1 MCLPRLAELGR
12 LDLDIADNPGHP
24 VTMSAVNSVR
34 QELARAV
41 ETWDDTGWP
50 RPAVML
56 VSGSGLAVDLGDPKG
71 RETPLGDWLPFDT
84 DPIEG
89 HPLKVQLLTTEPDRP
104 VLYLKGR
111 LHSYQGY
118 DAHQTV
124 FTIRLG
130 ALLGARTLIM
140 TNAAGGLRGD
150 QRPGDL
156 ILIRDQINLTGLNPL
171 RGELPTE
178 WGPRFPDMTEPFSG
192 RLRSLARETAR
203 KLGTPLGQ
211 GTYAA
216 VAGPSYETPAEVA
229 MLRRNGA
236 DMVGMSTALDIIAAR
251 HMGAECLALSVIT
264 NLAPGVG
271 NGGVSHEEVLQEGRE
286 ASGRLQGLLAS
297 LLADPSLVDT
307 ERPASPYSLS
317 SSAG

>member
-1 MCLPRLAELGR
+1 MPEREVLTGAGPLTVKKPRVDDRREGQKFTSAILPPYLRRSPSIDAL
-12 LDLDIADNPGHP
+12 I
-24 VTMSAVNSVR
+24 
-34 QELARAV
+34 
-41 ETWDDTGWP
+41 
-50 RPAVML
+50 
-56 VSGSGLAVDLGDPKG
+56 
-71 RETPLGDWLPFDT
+71 
-84 DPIEG
+84 
-89 HPLKVQLLTTEPDRP
+89 P

-171 RGELPTE
+171 RGELPGA
-178 WGPRFPDMTEPFSG
+178 WGPRFPDMTEAYCG
-192 RLRSLARETAR
+192 RLRSVALDTAR
-203 KLGTPLGQ
+203 KLGIALGQ

-216 VAGPSYETPAEVA
+216 VAGPSDETPAEVA
-229 MLRRNGA
+229 MLRRIGA
-236 DMVGMSTALDIIAAR
+236 DMVGMSTALEIIAAR
-251 HMGAECLALSVIT
+251 HMGVSCLALSVIT

-271 NGGVSHEEVLQEGRE
+271 SGGVSHEEVLQEGKE
-286 ASGRLQGLLAS
+286 ASNRLQSLLAS
-297 LLADPSLVDT
+297 LFPNPSLIDA
-307 ERPASPYSLS
+307 ERSIRA
-317 SSAG
+317 